1 MSLNEEDKFVHYEEG
16 SDSDADAF
24 AFIMLVVILGL
35 SLVHYLN
42 G

>member
-1 MSLNEEDKFVHYEEG
+1 MTLSEEEKLEQYEEG

-24 AFIMLVVILGL
+24 AFILIIVILGL
-35 SLVHYLN
+35 TFVHYIS

>member
-1 MSLNEEDKFVHYEEG
+1 MLTDQDKVEQYEEG

-24 AFIMLVVILGL
+24 AVILLIIITGL
-35 SLVHYLN
+35 TLFHYLN